1 MRVRHEIVEG
11 RSELTTVSRT
21 VKDRFDDAPEVPR
34 RILLAERACAEKYP
48 PLLHQAAILSQLGH
62 VTVLDAL
69 GRQDNPGVQTAPQV
83 ERIRVRA
90 SNNMMSGPAI
100 ANAKWAFRYA
110 REFRRQLAHSPDVV
124 VAYEPDA
131 AALLLRERA
140 CSARTMRIVH
150 LHEIP
155 DKRLYSDSIV
165 SKVAIRYMLTAL
177 KRADL
182 IIVPDEDRAAYTMEM
197 AKLERLPTVVMNCP
211 RVLEHLPPSKL
222 LPWLSERGIS
232 TNRIVHFQGSI
243 GAERGLKRVIASMRY
258 WPTDTIFVIVG
269 DGSAGLQQELREQ
282 AARENVS
289 ERVFFVGRVP
299 YADVISFAVGAT
311 LGITLMEPIN
321 NNWRFGAGASN
332 KRFEYAALGIPQV
345 TNTGAGMQRVFEASG
360 IAILVDIADTE
371 MIGKTIARLLLDRS
385 FASEIGVRARALH
398 LSRYNYEAQFAPVAK
413 RIRDW
418 TSARAVKRI

>member
-1 MRVRHEIVEG
+1 MKVRHESAEV
-11 RSELTTVSRT
+11 RADPMLVPRMA
-21 VKDRFDDAPEVPR
+21 KDRCDEAPEVPR
-34 RILLAERACAEKYP
+34 RILLAQRACAEKYP
-48 PLLHQAAILSQLGH
+48 PLLHQAAILSQFGH

-69 GRQDNPGVQTAPQV
+69 GQQDNPGMQTAPQV

-90 SNNMMSGPAI
+90 SNNVMSGPTM

-110 REFRRQLAHSPDVV
+110 RKFQRQLAHSPDVV

-131 AALLLRERA
+131 AALLLWERGG
-140 CSARTMRIVH
+140 SAHTMRIVH

-155 DKRLYSDSIV
+155 DKRLYSGSIV
-165 SKVAIRYMLTAL
+165 SKVAIRYMLSAL

-182 IIVPDEDRAAYTMEM
+182 IIVPDEDRAAYTMKT
-197 AKLERLPTVVMNCP
+197 ANLERLPMVVSNC
-211 RVLEHLPPSKL
+211 PPSKL

-258 WPTDTIFVIVG
+258 WPTDAIFVIVG
-269 DGSAGLQQELREQ
+269 DGSTALQQELRDQ

-289 ERVFFVGRVP
+289 KRVFFVGRVP
-299 YADVISFAVGAT
+299 YDDVISFAMGAT

-332 KRFEYAALGIPQV
+332 KRFEYAAVGIPQV
-345 TNTGAGMQRVFEASG
+345 TNTGAGMQRVFETPG
-360 IAILVDIADTE
+360 IAMLVDIADTE
-371 MIGKTIARLLLDRS
+371 MIGKTIARLLLEPTLS
-385 FASEIGVRARALH
+385 SEIGERARALH
-398 LSRYNYEAQFAPVAK
+398 LSRYNYEAQFAPVAQ

-418 TSARAVKRI
+418 LSARRMKRT